1 MVQCFLGSPE
11 FPSFCKDLIGNLY
24 VSKSFADI
32 SLVGDDNIPV
42 EAHKIVLSAHSNV
55 FREAIFALKCDKIV
69 IQCNGFLN
77 KDINS
82 LLEFMYQGE
91 TAREFKDAHVLFR
104 IGKFLQIKHLSDE
117 CDIDQDILNKQ
128 FSIEAVEV
136 VTDEKIKPEGSFT
149 DPQSQDTLHES
160 EEDAESH
167 MEARIIYIANENHT
181 KDQTQLVEKIHK
193 EAPIVEKLN
202 FETLESSSDPI
213 KIVKT
218 ETFNDGYFRDSSAPQ
233 GTRRSEQSVVNLYN
247 SVMKSFD
254 KVDPSKEWKSID
266 ETPEDELPTNL
277 SKFFSCLVKPDG
289 TPYTSSCIITYYHS
303 IARYLRSTRSIHM
316 KNDDKFDSVSE
327 AVKHQCKESTE
338 VGLAPG
344 AFSASAF
351 RKEDINQA
359 FDRGC
364 FGRNSP
370 EALVS
375 VVAFDLTIQFG
386 CDNTNDLKKL
396 VNSDFIFGPLN
407 QSGFPEYIQLSDY
420 RVRHDTG
427 SPERCPVMN
436 ISIYQSKKTADQSAP
451 GMPFILNPELNTN
464 SKNWFQNCAMGRNSL
479 RSLFRRTL
487 EKAGVD
493 ISDQRIRVSSG
504 KLSRARQISLKGL

>member
-1 MVQCFLGSPE
+1 M
-11 FPSFCKDLIGNLY
+11 
-24 VSKSFADI
+24 SKSFADI

-42 EAHKIVLSAHSNV
+42 EAHKMVLSAHSNV
-55 FREAIFALKCDKIV
+55 FREAIVALNCDKIV

-82 LLEFMYQGE
+82 LLDFMYLGE

-117 CDIDQDILNKQ
+117 CEIDQDILNKE

-136 VTDEKIKPEGSFT
+136 VTDEKIKPVAEGSFT
-149 DPQSQDTLHES
+149 DSESQDTLQES
-160 EEDAESH
+160 AEDAESH
-167 MEARIIYIANENHT
+167 MEARIVYIANENDK
-181 KDQTQLVEKIHK
+181 KDQTQFVEKIHK
-193 EAPIVEKLN
+193 EAPIVEKHKIG
-202 FETLESSSDPI
+202 TLESSSDPI
-213 KIVKT
+213 KVVKT
-218 ETFNDGYFRDSSAPQ
+218 EEFKDGYFRDSSAPR
-233 GTRRSEQSVVNLYN
+233 GTRRTEQSVVNLYN

-254 KVDPSKEWKSID
+254 KVDPLKEWKSID
-266 ETPEDELPTNL
+266 DTPEDELPTNL
-277 SKFFSCLVKPDG
+277 SKFFLCLVKPDG

-303 IARYLRSTRSIHM
+303 IARYLRSTRSIRM
-316 KNDDKFDSVSE
+316 KNDEKFVSVSE
-327 AVKHQCKESTE
+327 AVKHQCNESTE

-359 FDRGC
+359 FERGC

-375 VVAFDLTIQFG
+375 VVTFDLTIQFG

-420 RVRHDTG
+420 RVRHDPE

-464 SKNWFQNCAMGRNSL
+464 SKNWFQNCAMGRNSI
-479 RSLFRRTL
+479 RSLFRRTF

-504 KLSRARQISLKGL
+504 KLSRASQISLKGL